1 MNRIKSVAFASIIGL
16 AAFGPTAAFADEWN
30 KKTIMTIN
38 ESIQVPGKVLPPGK
52 YVMRLLDSP
61 SNRHIVQIYDGTE
74 QHLQTTVLAIPNYR
88 LQPTGDTRFT
98 FWETPAGQPKALRSW
113 FYPGD
118 NFGQEF
124 AYPKEAAVAIAQT
137 NNQAVVTTFA
147 QTEQDLTTARVG
159 SVNSTGT
166 EMDLDRQTYAR
177 NDNTQPNTP
186 APATVRPATV
196 RPATVAPRTE
206 MAQNTPAATPSP
218 MTPAPQ
224 SLPRTGS
231 ELPLVG
237 LIGMGSLAAAAAI
250 RRFNRVS

>member
-1 MNRIKSVAFASIIGL
+1 MNRISTLALASIIGL
-16 AAFGPTAAFADEWN
+16 ATFGSTAALADEWN

-52 YVMRLLDSP
+52 YVMKLLDSP
-61 SNRHIVQIYDGTE
+61 SNRHIVQIYDATE

-124 AYPKEAAVAIAQT
+124 AYPKEAAVTIAQT
-137 NNQAVVTTFA
+137 NNQNVVTTYA

-159 SVNSTGT
+159 SVNQAGT
-166 EMDLDRQTYAR
+166 EMDLDKQTYAR
-177 NDNTQPNTP
+177 NDNMQPTTP
-186 APATVRPATV
+186 APSTVRQT
-196 RPATVAPRTE
+196 TE
-206 MAQNTPAATPSP
+206 MAQNTMPAATPTA
-218 MTPAPQ
+218 TPAPAT

-231 ELPLVG
+231 ELPLIG
-237 LIGMGSLAAAAAI
+237 LAGLLSLAAAGAV
-250 RRFNRVS
+250 RRFSVRAN